1 MADDTPKFTMVKSQE
16 VRDVPADLSEKSR
29 GLLNTLSMLC
39 SFHSSED
46 LASFLHSEMFND
58 LTRQGEVWIGFE
70 IGLYVDHT
78 KTFDVFPSQKE
89 LVFADNS
96 ATGAFPENLYR
107 CTGEEKT
114 AKQLERWFS
123 LVYSPDARF
132 Q

>member
-1 MADDTPKFTMVKSQE
+1 MADDSPKFTMVKSQE
-16 VRDVPADLSEKSR
+16 IRDVPTDLSEKSR

-123 LVYSPDARF
+123 LVHSPDARF
-132 Q
+132 E

>member
-1 MADDTPKFTMVKSQE
+1 MADDSQKFTMVKSQE
-16 VRDVPADLSEKSR
+16 IRDIPTDLSEKSR

-96 ATGAFPENLYR
+96 ATGAFPENLHR
-107 CTGEEKT
+107 CTDEEKT
-114 AKQLERWFS
+114 AEQLERWFS
-123 LVYSPDARF
+123 LVHSPDARF
-132 Q
+132 K

>member
-1 MADDTPKFTMVKSQE
+1 MADDSPKFTMVKSQE
-16 VRDVPADLSEKSR
+16 VRDVPTDLSEKSR

-107 CTGEEKT
+107 CTDEEKT
-114 AKQLERWFS
+114 AEQLERWFS
-123 LVYSPDARF
+123 LAHSPDARF
-132 Q
+132 K

>member
-123 LVYSPDARF
+123 LVHSPDARF